1 MSEKV
6 KDMFGNISDRYDL
19 LNDVL
24 SFGIHRLWRKKTV
37 GLSAAKLG
45 SRILD
50 CAAGTGDLSIDF
62 QNRVGNNG
70 TVIATDFSI
79 DMLEIAKQ
87 KFTEKN
93 LNIEIKI
100 EDVMNLSFPDNSF
113 DISSIAFGIRNV
125 DSPQKGIDEMARVV
139 KSGGEVIVLEFGQ
152 PDGLFSHF
160 YHFYSEKII
169 PLIGQL
175 LVNNK
180 SAYNYL
186 NKTAS
191 KFPCRDEFVEIMN
204 KTQRFESI
212 EYYTLTFGIA
222 YIYIGKVK

>member
-6 KDMFGNISDRYDL
+6 KNMFGNISERYDL

-37 GLSAAKLG
+37 KLSSANIG
-45 SRILD
+45 FNILD
-50 CAAGTGDLSIDF
+50 CAAGTGDLSIEF
-62 QNRVGNNG
+62 KNKVGKNG
-70 TVIATDFSI
+70 IVIATDFSN
-79 DMLEIAKQ
+79 DMLAIAKQ
-87 KFTEKN
+87 KFREKD
-93 LNIEIKI
+93 LDIQTKT

-139 KSGGEVIVLEFGQ
+139 KSDGEVIVLEFGQ
-152 PDGLFSHF
+152 PSGFFSHF
-160 YHFYSEKII
+160 YHYYSEKII
-169 PLIGQL
+169 PFVGQL
-175 LVNNK
+175 LVKNK

-186 NKTAS
+186 HQTAS
-191 KFPCRDEFVEIMN
+191 KFPCREEFVEIMN
-204 KTQRFESI
+204 KTERFKSI
-212 EYYTLTFGIA
+212 KYYPLTFGIA